1 MTAPAKPPKP
11 DWTSRAFA
19 LRLRS
24 RSRTIDFVFDGIDGF
39 RRHRTGRHAA
49 LLAHY
54 GFLSIFPL
62 LLVLTTILGFV
73 LQGDPG
79 LRNRIINSAL
89 ANIPIIGQTLRVNP
103 ADLHGNVVVLVVGL
117 GGSLW
122 AGTKTFVF
130 AQTAINDIWEI
141 PDHQR
146 PAIAARRIR
155 ALLAIAVVGVAQIGT
170 AIVTGI
176 IGVSGVSWLNRI
188 LLALSAVLINVA
200 VVAGS
205 YRALTARHLTRRQLL
220 PGAVGAG
227 VSFAV
232 LQVFGATV
240 VLHAITNAA
249 PVYGTFASVIGL
261 ITWMSLHSMVA
272 LLGVEANAA
281 LDRLPQQTST
291 LTAS

>member
-1 MTAPAKPPKP
+1 M
-11 DWTSRAFA
+11 
-19 LRLRS
+19 
-24 RSRTIDFVFDGIDGF
+24 
-39 RRHRTGRHAA
+39 
-49 LLAHY
+49 
-54 GFLSIFPL
+54 
-62 LLVLTTILGFV
+62 
-73 LQGDPG
+73 
-79 LRNRIINSAL
+79 
-89 ANIPIIGQTLRVNP
+89 
-103 ADLHGNVVVLVVGL
+103 VVLVVGL

-261 ITWMSLHSMVA
+261 ITWMSLHSIVA

-281 LDRLPQQTST
+281 LDRVPQQTST
-291 LTAS
+291 LTTS